1 MKHEKTEHQIDRNNR
16 LGSPTQWALAVGA
29 GSVSAAST
37 FINLVRTKFHVD
49 TLSKPEVKQL
59 YEAHGK
65 DLMELTKTQIE
76 QAKSLFGITEKAEDS
91 ARVIRDAFKNSDH
104 AIHTL
109 MHQPEHIERSSVYR
123 AAIHDTKTHFDKF
136 LDRFAEAFLGISS
149 TGLKGHTVGVV
160 QRFNTFG
167 NYSRRNIAFKT
178 AAAFGAG
185 AGVVMMIVNQLNTR
199 DKLNELTK
207 TANDNGDRLDTL
219 LEGQQVQLKD
229 QDHSGHMHSKRF
241 TQTLTQPTSHTER
254 FTQGAND
261 HEGSHTARLHAEAET
276 AAITR

>member
-1 MKHEKTEHQIDRNNR
+1 MAHEKTERQIDRNNR
-16 LGSPTQWALAVGA
+16 LGSPTQWAMAIIA

-65 DLMELTKTQIE
+65 DLMELTKEQIS
-76 QAKSLFGITEKAEDS
+76 QAKSLFGIDHAGENN
-91 ARVIRDAFKNSDH
+91 ARTIREAFKNPKH
-104 AIHTL
+104 PIHTL
-109 MHQPEHIERSSVYR
+109 MSDAGHIERSNTYR
-123 AAIHDTKTHFDKF
+123 AAIHSTKTHFDKF

-149 TGLKGHTVGVV
+149 TGIKGHTVGVV

-207 TANDNGDRLDTL
+207 TANDNGERLDHLIAAQRITL
-219 LEGQQVQLKD
+219 GDEEHRGHHHTKRYTQAIT
-229 QDHSGHMHSKRF
+229 HSA
-241 TQTLTQPTSHTER
+241 SHTER
-254 FTQGAND
+254 LAD
-261 HEGSHTARLHAEAET
+261 EGLENAGL
-276 AAITR
+276 TR